1 MKKIKHIH
9 VVRLD
14 SHRKLIA
21 LYDDGTWEE
30 LFQFHWNDVP
40 KIDGKLFLRKTRDE
54 AIELH
59 YRLTAKKR
67 A

>member
-1 MKKIKHIH
+1 MKKIIYTH

-14 SHRKLIA
+14 NYRKFIV

-30 LFQFHWNDVP
+30 LFKFRWDNVP
-40 KIDGKLFLRKTRDE
+40 KIDGKLFLRKTRSE
-54 AIELH
+54 AVELH
-59 YRLTAKKR
+59 YRLTAKEK